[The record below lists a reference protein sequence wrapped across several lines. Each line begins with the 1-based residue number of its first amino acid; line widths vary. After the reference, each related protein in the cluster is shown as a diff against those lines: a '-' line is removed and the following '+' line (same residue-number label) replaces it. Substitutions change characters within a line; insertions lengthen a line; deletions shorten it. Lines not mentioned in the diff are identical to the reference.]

1 MEPHGT
7 ASHRAVWHQDR
18 GSLPVTGR
26 GMGRLRATLP
36 LSPSTETQ
44 ESSQYGRAAI
54 NVLPRAASAIL
65 RGGREH

>member
-1 MEPHGT
+1 MEPYGT
-7 ASHRAVWHQDR
+7 ATHRAMWHRDR
-18 GSLPVTGR
+18 RSLPVTGR
-26 GMGRLRATLP
+26 GMGQLRAT

-44 ESSQYGRAAI
+44 ESSWYRRAAI